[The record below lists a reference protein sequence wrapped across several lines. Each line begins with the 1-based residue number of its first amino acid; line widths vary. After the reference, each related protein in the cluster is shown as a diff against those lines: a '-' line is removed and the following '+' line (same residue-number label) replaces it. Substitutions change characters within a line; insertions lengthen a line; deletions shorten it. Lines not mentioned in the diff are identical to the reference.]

1 VGQRLIAFGTHHRV
15 LRQHHWLSSS
25 RIEERSPGRKYGG
38 VANGG
43 PDFLLTRISTRAAT
57 DLERYKRAAI
67 FWPLV
72 DVFLLVPAVVAA
84 AAAVVLG
91 PTGAVEPRI
100 AVAAAVIA
108 AVLAGFSLAFDVPG
122 RSRRAQVAAIYLESF
137 VAETAELT
145 ESDDGVVDVRR
156 WFVRINAAIA
166 MGSLDVDPEVLR
178 PPRETD
184 GDVGSVDASVEDSA
198 APPTGHRR
206 AGRHSSTPN
215 VRAAQRAG
223 ARHLHRLWWAFLLA
237 VVFLVIEAGAAFV
250 TNSLSLLSDAG
261 HVLADG
267 VGLGMALA
275 AVHMASRGTRHPSR
289 TFGMYRLEIVAAL
302 ANAVILVGV
311 AGYVL
316 VEAVQRMG
324 HPPKVPGGVVL
335 VVAVAGLAANVASFW
350 LLRPGAAESLNVR
363 AAYLDV
369 VADGI
374 ASIGVLIGGVAI
386 RLTGWTWI
394 DPAVGAAIGV
404 WILPRAWTLG
414 REAFRVLVQAAPPE
428 VDMATVEADL
438 RSLPGVEGVHRLHL
452 WTLTS
457 DLEVAS
463 AHLIVRPDA
472 DLHEVLD
479 QAQVLLQDR
488 YRVSHTTLQLEADDE
503 ACVDLDW

>member
-1 VGQRLIAFGTHHRV
+1 
-15 LRQHHWLSSS
+15 
-25 RIEERSPGRKYGG
+25 
-38 VANGG
+38 VANEG
-43 PDFLLTRISTRAAT
+43 PDGLLTRISTRAAT

-108 AVLAGFSLAFDVPG
+108 VVLAGFSVAFDVPG

-137 VAETAELT
+137 VAETAEVP
-145 ESDDGVVDVRR
+145 ESDDGLVDLRR

-166 MGSLDVDPEVLR
+166 MGSLDVDPEILR

-184 GDVGSVDASVEDSA
+184 GVVGSVDASVEDSA
-198 APPTGHRR
+198 APPAGHRR
-206 AGRHSSTPN
+206 VGGTSDPN
-215 VRAAQRAG
+215 VRAARRAG

-237 VVFLVIEAGAAFV
+237 VVFLVIEAGAALI

-302 ANAVILVGV
+302 ANAIILVGV

-324 HPPKVPGGVVL
+324 HPPRVPGGVVL
-335 VVAVAGLAANVASFW
+335 VVAVAGLAANLASFW

-374 ASIGVLIGGVAI
+374 ASVGVLAGGVAI

-394 DPAVGAAIGV
+394 DPAVGAAIGL

-438 RSLPGVEGVHRLHL
+438 RSVPGVEGVHRLHL

-472 DLHEVLD
+472 NLHEVLD
-479 QAQVLLQDR
+479 QAQLLLQDR
-488 YRVSHTTLQLEADDE
+488 YRVAHTTLQLEADDE
-503 ACVDLDW
+503 TCADFDW